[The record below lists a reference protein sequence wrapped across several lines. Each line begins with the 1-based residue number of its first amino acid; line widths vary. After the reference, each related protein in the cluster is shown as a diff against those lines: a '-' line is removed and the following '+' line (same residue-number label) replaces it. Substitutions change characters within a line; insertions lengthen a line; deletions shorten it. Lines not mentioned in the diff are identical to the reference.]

1 MMSDRGQILPMAM
14 VMTLLLALFWVML
27 LNVGK
32 LITDRVQMQI
42 AADTAVQ
49 SACAI
54 RARALNSVGLMN
66 AWLGIPGFAIGA
78 PHLAWWPVPRHAMG
92 TDVILQK
99 GRDIAAAVKAIK
111 KLIVS
116 GVSEGNTVNTILTGL
131 LQGFSSY
138 FGLAY
143 DIHPR
148 PAPNYA
154 ALQQKF
160 IHLVIKIQTNYV
172 KTYGGGLAYQR
183 ARQIARLQGAD
194 DIYVPPR
201 SFSLGLTR
209 NHGDIWYLSTLHVWF
224 KGKPLP
230 PAPSFP
236 DPDYQE
242 DSPATVRWYEQGPN
256 FHRKAMRLY
265 AFRRPNSPANG
276 PFPLGPSEMPY
287 LYTVAA
293 ARVYNPDGPMFPS
306 PGQTRGEFGGLHAA
320 TAYAKASDGWYSQL
334 VPVGGIYEH

>member
-1 MMSDRGQILPMAM
+1 
-14 VMTLLLALFWVML
+14 
-27 LNVGK
+27 
-32 LITDRVQMQI
+32 
-42 AADTAVQ
+42 
-49 SACAI
+49 
-54 RARALNSVGLMN
+54 
-66 AWLGIPGFAIGA
+66 
-78 PHLAWWPVPRHAMG
+78 
-92 TDVILQK
+92 
-99 GRDIAAAVKAIK
+99 VKALR

-116 GVSEGNTVNTILTGL
+116 GVSEGNTVNAILTGL

-143 DIHPR
+143 DIHPK

-183 ARQIARLQGAD
+183 ARQVARLQGAD

-201 SFSLGLTR
+201 SFALGLAR

-224 KGKPLP
+224 KGKSLP

-242 DSPATVRWYEQGPN
+242 DSPDTVRWYERSPN
-256 FHRKAMRLY
+256 FYRKAMRLY
-265 AFRRPNSPANG
+265 AFRRPGSASNG
-276 PFPLGPSEMPY
+276 PFPLGQRVFPVQMPY
-287 LYTVAA
+287 LYTIAA
-293 ARVYNPDGPMFPS
+293 ARVFNPDGPMFPS
-306 PGQTRGEFGGLHAA
+306 PRETRGELGGVAA
-320 TAYAKASDGWYSQL
+320 AIDYAKASNGWYSQL